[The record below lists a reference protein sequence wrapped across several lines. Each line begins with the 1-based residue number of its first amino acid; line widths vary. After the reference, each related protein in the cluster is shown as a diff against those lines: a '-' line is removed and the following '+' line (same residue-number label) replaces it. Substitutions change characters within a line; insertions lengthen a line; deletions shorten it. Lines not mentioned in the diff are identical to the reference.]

1 MKKLYLPLIA
11 AMLAMPAFGE
21 TPEDMSLIFTY
32 GQNQTKQFALTKKPV
47 LTVDGDNFV
56 IKTTDGQETLPIA
69 DVKSFTF
76 SQLSSG
82 VNDVVGTDYAVTVA
96 DGIVTVKGSD
106 VESATVYS
114 TLGSQLLTV
123 KAVGGTAVIDL
134 SSLRPGI
141 YLVAVPGHETVKVMK

>member
-21 TPEDMSLIFTY
+21 TPEVMSLTFTY
-32 GQNQTKQFALTKKPV
+32 GQNQTMQFALSKKPV

-76 SQLSSG
+76 SQLSTG
-82 VNDVVGTDYAVTVA
+82 VNDVVCTDYAVTVA

-123 KAVGGTAVIDL
+123 KAVDGTAVIDL

-141 YLVAVPGHETVKVMK
+141 YLVAVPGHETVKVKK

>member
-1 MKKLYLPLIA
+1 MKKLYLPFIA

-21 TPEDMSLIFTY
+21 TPQDMSLTFIY
-32 GQNQTKQFALTKKPV
+32 GQNQTKQFVLTKKPV

-56 IKTTDGQETLPIA
+56 IKTTDAQETLPIA

-76 SQLSSG
+76 SKLSTG
-82 VNDVVGTDYAVTVA
+82 IYDVVSSDYAVTVA
-96 DGIVTVKGSD
+96 EGIVTIKGSD

-123 KAVGGTAVIDL
+123 KAVNGTAVLDL

-141 YLVAVPGHETVKVMK
+141 YLVAVPGHETIKVKK

>member
-1 MKKLYLPLIA
+1 MKKLYLPIIA

-21 TPEDMSLIFTY
+21 TPQEMCLIFSY
-32 GQNQTKQFALTKKPV
+32 GQNQTKEFALSKKPV
-47 LTVDGDNFV
+47 LTVEGDNFV
-56 IKTTDGQETLPIA
+56 IKTADAQETLPIA

-76 SQLSSG
+76 TQLSTG
-82 VNDVVGTDYAVTVA
+82 ITDVVSSDYAVTVT

-114 TLGSQLLTV
+114 TLGSQLITV
-123 KAVGGTAVIDL
+123 KAVDGTAVIDL

-141 YLVAVPGHETVKVMK
+141 YLVTVPGHETVKVKK

>member
-141 YLVAVPGHETVKVMK
+141 YLVAVPGHETVKVIK